1 MKKVFYLFT
10 IFAIILNVNILYARN
25 YTLTADNLEN
35 IEGSNTWIGWKVWHF
50 GATTPISKKGD
61 EVEFRRAMIDTNGN
75 YTTHNT
81 TVTVDGY
88 GHYGL
93 SFSKQLLGLLAYIK
107 NNSTL
112 DYDTEYIPIYD
123 QPQFD
128 ESGNLIEPAEVK
140 LKAGIDITIGKMI
153 RTWYSEDYEEAEFKD
168 FWEKSFTSYHYTDL
182 KEIQNKFYWNAYGKN
197 AYRLLTSMIGSSLT
211 AEEEKVLRGV
221 VLSLM
226 EARYRNKDVNGKMQL
241 QIKVAEG
248 DISPFL
254 VSLENLGRIHREG
267 SGGYYTYKD
276 VNKQTTYYEWPKLE
290 NGHIDFDKIIDNAY
304 MWMVYYEKDSLR
316 ETTHTTITQVIN
328 NVEED
333 VEIDWEGEYWDL
345 TGSPLPTLSGKALE
359 EFYSRC
365 QKVRSLFKKSKE
377 NTEGIFGSEELY
389 DISSD
394 INYGEAIKDMK
405 QAMVDLANGAGKDV
419 RSIFSG
425 LDSEHIART
434 YLMAKNIVET
444 NRIKNEYAYYDI
456 GLNIISYTPGLD
468 TGEIMLMDFQKIKL
482 KSPLTVK
489 VDDRN
494 YKTYEDT
501 DNDGIY
507 DREELGDELS
517 DSDRESSLKK
527 KVDVSGFIRKAVE
540 RELYGNN
547 DSEIRAN
554 KEYIDE
560 VVAKVK
566 YNIYN
571 QRNKFDKE
579 NAENNKL
586 NWKEVYENNL
596 NVDDETKAALDVMS
610 SDTAKQQYLKLS
622 PSKLEVELWK
632 YKSNPTLKDTDF
644 DGIDDGIGKVKL
656 REVERTYGL
665 TEDDEDDIKV
675 RENHCKLIP
684 SSVINTLKKDKVP
697 KDNHFTGRMNTSRLS
712 GSNGIEVDMN
722 MDYRYFFLS
731 NKLYYDELSTM
742 SLLYANSIY
751 RKDDNQ
757 PMHSGLQV
765 RSANNFVNEYESFT
779 RNGVQSMSI
788 EKFKNLPV
796 KEMMEHFGFQN
807 VRTYYMGSPGDEGD
821 ENKEH
826 FAGFRNT
833 DTGNM
838 DIPASE
844 IDTSYSNMIYS
855 TGHRRIGTK
864 YRNIDEI
871 YLGYKDTHKG
881 RVAIGYRTIEYHGIY
896 KTVVGIV
903 IRGTAEDDDWDSDFD
918 MGDKKLK
925 EKLNYRSGIDNYKDN
940 YDDILSELNTGILNY
955 DSQYSQELLH
965 FAGGYPDW
973 THTQHHAG
981 FDIVANRILEV
992 IDNYYNE
999 VSVNFDSDIEILDE
1013 NTIETAITANSI
1025 SNYSS
1030 DLVDGGVCFW
1040 VTGHSMGAGVANL
1053 VAANLI
1059 DKGYRDNVYCYTFA
1073 APNTFYWSDNK
1084 EDNYREPKGVN
1095 YRCIFNIVNDDDFVP
1110 KLPMEKCEW
1119 TKYGRTGNVSI
1130 NNIQSIMYNN
1140 YINYRIGTIER
1151 YITDKYHT
1159 NPKSVENIITGFE
1172 NLYNDK
1178 SNMRKESYEFIEDG
1192 ESSFADYDYEDDLKE
1207 VVGYYAKPYQKYSW
1221 DQCSTGEYYYRQQ
1234 QMPAYFMQTITNSLH
1249 YVGRSY
1255 NGVVATDEGTG
1266 KIINKT
1272 AENKSKFIF
1281 TIPLRK
1287 TANLKTKFLIDEGVF
1302 KVIDYPHYLESY
1314 YYLTKNM
1321 NAIDFN

>member
-1 MKKVFYLFT
+1 
-10 IFAIILNVNILYARN
+10 
-25 YTLTADNLEN
+25 
-35 IEGSNTWIGWKVWHF
+35 
-50 GATTPISKKGD
+50 
-61 EVEFRRAMIDTNGN
+61 
-75 YTTHNT
+75 
-81 TVTVDGY
+81 
-88 GHYGL
+88 
-93 SFSKQLLGLLAYIK
+93 
-107 NNSTL
+107 
-112 DYDTEYIPIYD
+112 
-123 QPQFD
+123 
-128 ESGNLIEPAEVK
+128 
-140 LKAGIDITIGKMI
+140 
-153 RTWYSEDYEEAEFKD
+153 
-168 FWEKSFTSYHYTDL
+168 
-182 KEIQNKFYWNAYGKN
+182 
-197 AYRLLTSMIGSSLT
+197 
-211 AEEEKVLRGV
+211 
-221 VLSLM
+221 
-226 EARYRNKDVNGKMQL
+226 
-241 QIKVAEG
+241 
-248 DISPFL
+248 
-254 VSLENLGRIHREG
+254 
-267 SGGYYTYKD
+267 
-276 VNKQTTYYEWPKLE
+276 
-290 NGHIDFDKIIDNAY
+290 
-304 MWMVYYEKDSLR
+304 
-316 ETTHTTITQVIN
+316 
-328 NVEED
+328 
-333 VEIDWEGEYWDL
+333 
-345 TGSPLPTLSGKALE
+345 
-359 EFYSRC
+359 
-365 QKVRSLFKKSKE
+365 
-377 NTEGIFGSEELY
+377 
-389 DISSD
+389 
-394 INYGEAIKDMK
+394 
-405 QAMVDLANGAGKDV
+405 
-419 RSIFSG
+419 
-425 LDSEHIART
+425 
-434 YLMAKNIVET
+434 
-444 NRIKNEYAYYDI
+444 
-456 GLNIISYTPGLD
+456 
-468 TGEIMLMDFQKIKL
+468 
-482 KSPLTVK
+482 
-489 VDDRN
+489 
-494 YKTYEDT
+494 
-501 DNDGIY
+501 
-507 DREELGDELS
+507 
-517 DSDRESSLKK
+517 
-527 KVDVSGFIRKAVE
+527 
-540 RELYGNN
+540 
-547 DSEIRAN
+547 
-554 KEYIDE
+554 
-560 VVAKVK
+560 
-566 YNIYN
+566 
-571 QRNKFDKE
+571 
-579 NAENNKL
+579 
-586 NWKEVYENNL
+586 
-596 NVDDETKAALDVMS
+596 
-610 SDTAKQQYLKLS
+610 
-622 PSKLEVELWK
+622 
-632 YKSNPTLKDTDF
+632 
-644 DGIDDGIGKVKL
+644 
-656 REVERTYGL
+656 
-665 TEDDEDDIKV
+665 
-675 RENHCKLIP
+675 
-684 SSVINTLKKDKVP
+684 
-697 KDNHFTGRMNTSRLS
+697 MNTSRLS

-1110 KLPMEKCEW
+1110 KLPMEACEW

-1130 NNIQSIMYNN
+1130 EERIKNTIRSNKTYYQYIKDNYKSYKAAIGIVVLALSEMYDN
-1140 YINYRIGTIER
+1140 
-1151 YITDKYHT
+1151 
-1159 NPKSVENIITGFE
+1159 KSEMRSESYSYDNKVGKAEIIYKPEE
-1172 NLYNDK
+1172 NLV
-1178 SNMRKESYEFIEDG
+1178 
-1192 ESSFADYDYEDDLKE
+1192 DDIL
-1207 VVGYYAKPYQKYSW
+1207 YYSEYTKPYQRYVYNNGYI
-1221 DQCSTGEYYYRQQ
+1221 QN
-1234 QMPAYFMQTITNSLH
+1234 QMPAYLMMSIANSMHSNIKDKELNGKYRKQLKNKRF
-1249 YVGRSY
+1249 YVTDVWENQYILLTAKFGFNSW
-1255 NGVVATDEGTG
+1255 GAKWGLVATSAFDIVE
-1266 KIINKT
+1266 K
-1272 AENKSKFIF
+1272 
-1281 TIPLRK
+1281 
-1287 TANLKTKFLIDEGVF
+1287 
-1302 KVIDYPHYLESY
+1302 PHYLESY
-1314 YYLTKNM
+1314 YSLTKELSTT
-1321 NAIDFN
+1321 DFE